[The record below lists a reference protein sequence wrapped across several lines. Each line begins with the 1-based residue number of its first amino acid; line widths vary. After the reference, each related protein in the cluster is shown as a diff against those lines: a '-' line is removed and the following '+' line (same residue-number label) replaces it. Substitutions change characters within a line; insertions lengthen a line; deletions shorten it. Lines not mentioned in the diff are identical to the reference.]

1 MIKSFI
7 SGRIRFC
14 HPVLKNHTVMEAF
27 TATIHDLPGFE
38 SLTSNAAIG
47 SVTVLYTP
55 DYSAGVTQAQ
65 WLRAVLPR
73 FTALCPKTKRPA
85 WGLCRSRNYYQLMTL
100 ALVLCFVSPTLG
112 LIKLHRYSAFALAAL
127 IGHHIYTYRKRIF

>member
-14 HPVLKNHTVMEAF
+14 HPVLKNHAVMEAF
-27 TATIHDLPGFE
+27 MATIHDLPGFE
-38 SLTSNAAIG
+38 SLTSNASIG
-47 SVTVLYTP
+47 SVTVLYRP
-55 DYSAGVTQAQ
+55 DNSAGVTQAQ

-73 FTALCPKTKRPA
+73 FSDPGPETKSPVRA
-85 WGLCRSRNYYQLMTL
+85 FCRTRNYYQLMTL

-127 IGHHIYTYRKRIF
+127 VGHHIYTYRKRIF

>member
-14 HPVLKNHTVMEAF
+14 HPVLKNHAVMEAF
-27 TATIHDLPGFE
+27 TAKIHDLPGFE
-38 SLTSNAAIG
+38 SLTCNEGIG

-55 DYSAGVTQAQ
+55 DSSAGVTQAQ

-73 FTALCPKTKRPA
+73 FTELWPEKQSPVWALCST
-85 WGLCRSRNYYQLMTL
+85 RNYYQLMTL
-100 ALVLCFVSPTLG
+100 ALVLCFVSPALG

>member
-14 HPVLKNHTVMEAF
+14 HPALKNHAVMEAF
-27 TATIHDLPGFE
+27 TAKIHALPGFE

-55 DYSAGVTQAQ
+55 DSSAGVTQAQ
-65 WLRAVLPR
+65 WLRAALPQ
-73 FTALCPKTKRPA
+73 FTCPWPETKSAARALCSS
-85 WGLCRSRNYYQLMTL
+85 RSYYQLMAL
-100 ALVLCFVSPTLG
+100 ALVLCFVSPALG

-127 IGHHIYTYRKRIF
+127 AGHHIYTYRKRIF